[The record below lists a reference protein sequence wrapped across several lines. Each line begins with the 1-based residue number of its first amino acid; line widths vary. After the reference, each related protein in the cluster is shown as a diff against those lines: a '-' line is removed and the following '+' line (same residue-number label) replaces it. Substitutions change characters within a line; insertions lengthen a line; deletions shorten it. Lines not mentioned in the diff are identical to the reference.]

1 MNSSLQIL
9 EARYICVFSLYFSV
23 ISRCLLIAVYPSAP
37 RKVIGLIL
45 AIHRDPGKDFQ
56 ITELT
61 KVCSRHFK
69 QTDLKKS
76 LNGKKVSLKEGIVPS
91 KFPWTDSPRKRKAP
105 AIHIPLPPKAKAAK
119 HDGEEVD
126 IDEPSTSTSKSLQ
139 DELQELEEQN
149 SNLQEKIKELEQEL
163 NEVKAEKERLES
175 KNSELTSQLETEA
188 CIPRRYFLQDQAEAE
203 SERKLDEIADIN
215 ART

>member
-1 MNSSLQIL
+1 M
-9 EARYICVFSLYFSV
+9 
-23 ISRCLLIAVYPSAP
+23 
-37 RKVIGLIL
+37 
-45 AIHRDPGKDFQ
+45 
-56 ITELT
+56 
-61 KVCSRHFK
+61 
-69 QTDLKKS
+69 
-76 LNGKKVSLKEGIVPS
+76 KEGIVPS

-126 IDEPSTSTSKSLQ
+126 IDEPSTNTSKSLE
-139 DELQELEEQN
+139 DELRELEEQN
-149 SNLQEKIKELEQEL
+149 SNLQEKIKELEREL
-163 NEVKAEKERLES
+163 NEVKADKGLES

-203 SERKLDEIADIN
+203 SERKLEEIADIN